1 MNTGF
6 LIIVLGPVI
15 FASTIA
21 LCVKL
26 GSAELKKQQQQQNKT

>member
-6 LIIVLGPVI
+6 LIIVLGPVV
-15 FASTIA
+15 FAGIIA

-26 GSAELKKQQQQQNKT
+26 GSDQLKEQQQEK